1 MQTITLIRKPA
12 EGKAV
17 HGEISFPI
25 GEKTLTYPTLE
36 NADYLIPAGTYPVER
51 TWSPKFK
58 KLLPLIQNVPDRE
71 GIRIH
76 MGTAPEH
83 STGCVLTTFAAMA
96 NLQIF
101 FNRMDKINEYRK
113 EDNDER
119 EQTRI
124 TIMDGSP
131 A

>member
-17 HGEISFPI
+17 HGTITFPI
-25 GEKTLTYPTLE
+25 GEKTLSYPTLE
-36 NADYLIPAGTYPVER
+36 NADHLIPAGTYPVER

-83 STGCVLTTFAAMA
+83 STGCVLTNFTAMA

-101 FNRMDKINEYRK
+101 FNRIDKINEWRK
-113 EDNDER
+113 EDNDEP

-124 TIMDGSP
+124 TILDTSP

>member
-17 HGEISFPI
+17 PGTITFPV

-58 KLLPLIQNVPDRE
+58 KLLPLIQNVPNRE

-83 STGCVLTTFAAMA
+83 STGCVLTNFAAMA

-101 FNRMDKINEYRK
+101 FNRIDIINEWRK
-113 EDNDER
+113 EDNDEP

-124 TIMDGSP
+124 TILDTSP